1 MSMDLHVEQG
11 TLLAA
16 TPELLDPNFMHSV
29 VLICQHTPEGAYG
42 LVLNRRSEYT
52 TRTLLSEHRTLGRY
66 DHPIYVGGPV
76 QLNSMQILHC
86 VPEHIRDGVELV
98 PGLWI
103 GGELEHVAHYIAEHD
118 ASEDHVRLLVGYAG
132 WGAGQLDA
140 ELAGGSWLPA
150 PCTAEHVFRRDPENL
165 WRDVMRTIRGELAGL
180 ENQPPDPEW
189 N

>member
-1 MSMDLHVEQG
+1 MELHCESG

-16 TPELLDPNFMHSV
+16 APEMADPNFVHTV
-29 VLICQHTPEGAYG
+29 LLICQHTNKGAYG

-52 TRTLLSEHRTLGRY
+52 TRTLLSEHPTLGRY

-86 VPEHIRDGVELV
+86 APDHIAGGQSLMH
-98 PGLWI
+98 GLWI
-103 GGELEHVAHYIAEHD
+103 GGELDHVARFIAEQE
-118 ASEDHVRLLVGYAG
+118 ATEDRVRLLVGYAG

-140 ELAGGSWLPA
+140 ELASGAWLPA
-150 PCTAEHVFRRDPENL
+150 PGAPEHVFRRDPENL
-165 WRDVMRTIRGELAGL
+165 WRDVVRSVHGELEGL
-180 ENQPPDPEW
+180 GREPPNPEW

>member
-1 MSMDLHVEQG
+1 MSIKLHCEPG

-16 TPELLDPNFMHSV
+16 TPEMLDPNFMHAV
-29 VLICQHTPEGAYG
+29 VLVCQHANEGAYG

-52 TRTLLSEHRTLGRY
+52 TRTLLSEHPTLGRY

-76 QLNSMQILHC
+76 QLNSMQILHRA
-86 VPEHIRDGVELV
+86 PDHIDGGVELV

-103 GGELEHVAHYIAEHD
+103 GGELDHVARFIAEQE
-118 ASEDHVRLLVGYAG
+118 ATEDRVRLLVGYAG

-140 ELAGGSWLPA
+140 ELAGGSWVPA
-150 PCTAEHVFRRDPENL
+150 PCAPEDVFRRDPENL
-165 WRDVMRTIRGELAGL
+165 WRDVLRTIRGELEGL
-180 ENQPPDPEW
+180 ENEPPAPEW